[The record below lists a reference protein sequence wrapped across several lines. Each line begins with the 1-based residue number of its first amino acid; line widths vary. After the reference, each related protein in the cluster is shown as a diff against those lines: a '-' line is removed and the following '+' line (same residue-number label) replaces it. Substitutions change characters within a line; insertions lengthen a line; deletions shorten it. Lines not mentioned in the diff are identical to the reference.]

1 MEDSRTDLLPLI
13 KAMQVLEP
21 YLDEIVLVGG
31 WVPLLYG
38 RYGHTTSPH
47 PLLRTMD
54 IDIVVPG
61 CLEDRGRPTIDQLL
75 SCAGYESRV
84 HPLEDGLVKYELTSP
99 FAEIEFL
106 TPEIGRAGSATRRVQ
121 HGLTAQALRY
131 LEILLENTVKI
142 RIDDTVCGS
151 HISLA
156 VTVPS
161 PAAFIYQKGL
171 TLSPGSSRETYKVAK
186 DLYYILGIVDCPDN
200 VRDSITAEICSF
212 RSRYPARWFDR
223 FARNL
228 IAYFPESAGEGAAL
242 VTTQYSGSM
251 PASTFRNYAH
261 RVFRD
266 FIQGISEGSAR

>member
-1 MEDSRTDLLPLI
+1 
-13 KAMQVLEP
+13 
-21 YLDEIVLVGG
+21 
-31 WVPLLYG
+31 
-38 RYGHTTSPH
+38 
-47 PLLRTMD
+47 
-54 IDIVVPG
+54 
-61 CLEDRGRPTIDQLL
+61 
-75 SCAGYESRV
+75 
-84 HPLEDGLVKYELTSP
+84 
-99 FAEIEFL
+99 
-106 TPEIGRAGSATRRVQ
+106 VQ

-186 DLYYILGIVDCPDN
+186 DLYYILGIVDCPDD
-200 VRDSITAEICSF
+200 VRDSIAAEICSF
-212 RSRYPARWFDR
+212 RSRYPPGWFDR

-242 VTTQYSGSM
+242 VTTQYSGSI
-251 PASTFRNYAH
+251 PALTFRNYAH
-261 RVFRD
+261 RVFRE
-266 FIQGISEGSAR
+266 FIRGIRKGSVR